1 MRIRIIFLTTLVL
14 VSCGDIVRFEEPQ
27 PAGQSNEKRI
37 PKRLIGQY
45 LSLDDSAKLI
55 ITKGLIIKYTASHFS
70 DKVEWMEMKGIKG
83 DTTYSGIEDKLK
95 FDVVVK
101 GDSTFQHWDFYDTLF
116 DVTKGDILRKYKGHY
131 FLNEMVSE
139 SSWRVTTLT
148 KIENGLTLGTISTTD
163 DIDILRSVT
172 ETKADTIFSFR
183 PTKKE
188 MKKFLKGKGFSDRN
202 TFIKVE

>member
-1 MRIRIIFLTTLVL
+1 
-14 VSCGDIVRFEEPQ
+14 
-27 PAGQSNEKRI
+27 
-37 PKRLIGQY
+37 
-45 LSLDDSAKLI
+45 
-55 ITKGLIIKYTASHFS
+55 
-70 DKVEWMEMKGIKG
+70 
-83 DTTYSGIEDKLK
+83 
-95 FDVVVK
+95 
-101 GDSTFQHWDFYDTLF
+101 
-116 DVTKGDILRKYKGHY
+116 
-131 FLNEMVSE
+131 
-139 SSWRVTTLT
+139 VTTLT